1 MHNAS
6 NEAKWYYQDSY
17 VEYLIWLSWHVK
29 LSIMLEFYLYFIGN
43 LIKTIWHR
51 VPITSL
57 IHVIRRI
64 SIIWPSLLSSEWNW
78 LCIKCSKNVLN
89 KNMSSLCVSYTN
101 CTLFIDNFLLNANSI
116 VLKFG
121 AISNIILSMG
131 RALYEKFSF
140 KFGQFALFIGMKFN
154 IFSFWY
160 VCSENLANYMMI
172 VCFLCNISRIILK
185 YNEYTRTIIWKYFR
199 SQFEYDMNH
208 IEIYTFLIFV

>member
-1 MHNAS
+1 MIYCSTKILSDLERKNTEMVLYYIHYNEWRFVKISLPCNVFIKRWFSKRKFFWTKMGVVMHNAS

-78 LCIKCSKNVLN
+78 LCMKCSKNVL
-89 KNMSSLCVSYTN
+89 KDS
-101 CTLFIDNFLLNANSI
+101 
-116 VLKFG
+116 K
-121 AISNIILSMG
+121 
-131 RALYEKFSF
+131 
-140 KFGQFALFIGMKFN
+140 
-154 IFSFWY
+154 Y
-160 VCSENLANYMMI
+160 V
-172 VCFLCNISRIILK
+172 
-185 YNEYTRTIIWKYFR
+185 
-199 SQFEYDMNH
+199 
-208 IEIYTFLIFV
+208 

>member
-1 MHNAS
+1 MKTINFNHDILIYKDFIRFWRNNTEMVRYYIHYDEWRFVKISLPCNVFIKRWFSKSKFFWTKMGVVMHNAS

-78 LCIKCSKNVLN
+78 LCIKCSKNVLK
-89 KNMSSLCVSYTN
+89 KN
-101 CTLFIDNFLLNANSI
+101 D
-116 VLKFG
+116 
-121 AISNIILSMG
+121 
-131 RALYEKFSF
+131 E
-140 KFGQFALFIGMKFN
+140 Q
-154 IFSFWY
+154 Y
-160 VCSENLANYMMI
+160 V
-172 VCFLCNISRIILK
+172 
-185 YNEYTRTIIWKYFR
+185 
-199 SQFEYDMNH
+199 
-208 IEIYTFLIFV
+208 

>member
-1 MHNAS
+1 
-6 NEAKWYYQDSY
+6 
-17 VEYLIWLSWHVK
+17 
-29 LSIMLEFYLYFIGN
+29 MLEFYLYFIGN

-101 CTLFIDNFLLNANSI
+101 CTLFIDNFLLNANNI

-121 AISNIILSMG
+121 VISNRILSMG
-131 RALYEKFSF
+131 LALYEKFSF
-140 KFGQFALFIGMKFN
+140 KIGEFALFISMKFD

-160 VCSENLANYMMI
+160 VCSEKFANYMMI
-172 VCFLCNISRIILK
+172 ICFLCNISRIIIICD
-185 YNEYTRTIIWKYFR
+185 EHTRTIIWTYFR
-199 SQFEYDMNH
+199 SQFKNDISHTKIN
-208 IEIYTFLIFV
+208 TFLIFL

>member
-1 MHNAS
+1 MVLYYIHYNEWRFVKISLPCNEFIKRWFSKSKFFWTKMGVVMHNAS

-101 CTLFIDNFLLNANSI
+101 CTLFIDNFLLNAHRI

-121 AISNIILSMG
+121 VVSNKIVSMG
-131 RALYEKFSF
+131 ITLYEKFSF
-140 KFGQFALFIGMKFN
+140 KIGGFALFISMKFD
-154 IFSFWY
+154 IFSF
-160 VCSENLANYMMI
+160 
-172 VCFLCNISRIILK
+172 
-185 YNEYTRTIIWKYFR
+185 
-199 SQFEYDMNH
+199 
-208 IEIYTFLIFV
+208 